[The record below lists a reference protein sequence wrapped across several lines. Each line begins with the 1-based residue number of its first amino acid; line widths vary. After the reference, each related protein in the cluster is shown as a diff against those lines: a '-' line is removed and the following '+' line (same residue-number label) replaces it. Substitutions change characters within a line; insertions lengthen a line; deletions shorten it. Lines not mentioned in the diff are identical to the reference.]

1 MVANENNS
9 LDRIAAL
16 GDLTRRRIFEVLA
29 AGPCSVTEIAR
40 QFPVTRSAV
49 SQHLRVLKEA
59 GLVKHETFGTRHL
72 YQIDAIGVA
81 AVRDYLDS
89 LWQRALLNFKAEAE
103 RSFVETGNSKNKEN
117 PK

>member
-1 MVANENNS
+1 VAANEPNP

-16 GDLTRRRIFEVLA
+16 GDPTRRGIFEVLA
-29 AGPCSVTEIAR
+29 AGPCSVAEIAR
-40 QFPVTRSAV
+40 QLPVTRPAV

-72 YQIDAIGVA
+72 YQIDVIGVA
-81 AVRDYLDS
+81 AIRDYLDS
-89 LWQRALLNFKAEAE
+89 LWQRALINFKAEAE
-103 RSFVETGNSKNKEN
+103 RSFAEIGKSQNKEN